1 MVFVLHLGSYA
12 AGLST
17 LLLPCWLQSREEPST
32 TSQAVRLSRAKP
44 RHSTSTRVEEAL
56 ATELSE
62 GKGRE
67 DLGTRV
73 MKWIEQVLTGE
84 RRGEAEPR
92 TCGDWWRGE
101 AARIRDQRICMG
113 FNVAHAS

>member
-1 MVFVLHLGSYA
+1 
-12 AGLST
+12 
-17 LLLPCWLQSREEPST
+17 LPCWLQSREEPST
-32 TSQAVRLSRAKP
+32 TSLAVRLSRAKP
-44 RHSTSTRVEEAL
+44 RQTQTSTRVEEAL

-73 MKWIEQVLTGE
+73 MKWIELVLTGE
-84 RRGEAEPR
+84 RRGEAEPW
-92 TCGDWWRGE
+92 TCGDWRRGE
-101 AARIRDQRICMG
+101 AARIRDQQIRMG

>member
-1 MVFVLHLGSYA
+1 M
-12 AGLST
+12 
-17 LLLPCWLQSREEPST
+17 LPCWLQSREEPST

-44 RHSTSTRVEEAL
+44 SQTQTSTRVEEAL

-84 RRGEAEPR
+84 RRGEAERRGR
-92 TCGDWWRGE
+92 TD
-101 AARIRDQRICMG
+101 
-113 FNVAHAS
+113 